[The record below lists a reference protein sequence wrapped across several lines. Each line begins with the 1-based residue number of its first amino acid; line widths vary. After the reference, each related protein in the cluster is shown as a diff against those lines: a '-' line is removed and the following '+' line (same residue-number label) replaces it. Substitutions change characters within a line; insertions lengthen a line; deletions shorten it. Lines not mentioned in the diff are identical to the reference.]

1 MEKGFL
7 MMWVYFFLG
16 LALKFGVCRV
26 SRKSKRRDLWRLTP
40 VLVLL
45 AADFLCC
52 RWESIQAGMKHH
64 DQGNC
69 IGVML
74 YVILFFALLIP
85 PLAGMGTGRLLYWAV
100 FEREEKRK
108 AGGGTGGEK

>member
-1 MEKGFL
+1 MPLLSKK
-7 MMWVYFFLG
+7 G
-16 LALKFGVCRV
+16 LA
-26 SRKSKRRDLWRLTP
+26 RKSKKIKQQN
-40 VLVLL
+40 LL
-45 AADFLCC
+45 F
-52 RWESIQAGMKHH
+52 H
-64 DQGNC
+64 
-69 IGVML
+69 V